1 MNKKRIK
8 TSSDLHQQAH
18 YYNNNNSQN
27 ESQFNETDGA
37 DTGYEEDF
45 GKLAKINFA
54 YVKSMINIFRIFSI
68 DLLF

>member
-45 GKLAKINFA
+45 GKLAKHQLCLCKIN
-54 YVKSMINIFRIFSI
+54 NQ
-68 DLLF
+68 